1 MFTLLLKRGKFLPY
15 ILKFNI
21 NYATINTVFLRRK
34 QKMTTK
40 KLCIMGLL
48 IALTCVATMCIH
60 IPIPATNG
68 YINVGDSIILVSA
81 VLFGG
86 PYGLVAGGI
95 GSALADLLLG
105 YTNYVP
111 VTLVVKGIEGLLVA
125 IIAGRNA
132 DFFTVRK
139 ITAAILGVAWM
150 VLGYFIFESFMY
162 GMAAAAESVISN
174 CIQAGGSFVIFII
187 LGFALHKAK
196 IANYIE

>member
-1 MFTLLLKRGKFLPY
+1 
-15 ILKFNI
+15 
-21 NYATINTVFLRRK
+21 
-34 QKMTTK
+34 MTTK

-86 PYGLVAGGI
+86 PYGLAAGGI

-125 IIAGRNA
+125 IIAGKNA

-139 ITAAILGVAWM
+139 IAAAILGVAWM

-162 GMAAAAESVISN
+162 GVAAAAESVISN